1 MTDKS
6 KDWASLQEDMT
17 DLEPS
22 SDNDVEG
29 ASIEDDIESPISGVL
44 EHPSYKAL
52 ETQLTNAEQ
61 KIHETRQEA
70 LRAMAELENVRRR
83 AERDVENAYKYGL
96 EKFVRE
102 LLQVADSL
110 EHAANACDSGNGDIA
125 VLKEGVDLTTKL
137 MQDTLQ
143 KFNVQLINP
152 VDEMFDPNR
161 HEAISMQDVAG
172 KANNSIVAVVQ
183 KGYSLNERV
192 IRPARV
198 IIAKSSS

>member
-6 KDWASLQEDMT
+6 KDWASLQEDAT
-17 DLEPS
+17 DLEPP
-22 SDNDVEG
+22 SDNDMEG
-29 ASIEDDIESPISGVL
+29 ASIEDDIDSPISGVL

-152 VDEMFDPNR
+152 VEEMFDPNR

-183 KGYSLNERV
+183 KGYTLNERV